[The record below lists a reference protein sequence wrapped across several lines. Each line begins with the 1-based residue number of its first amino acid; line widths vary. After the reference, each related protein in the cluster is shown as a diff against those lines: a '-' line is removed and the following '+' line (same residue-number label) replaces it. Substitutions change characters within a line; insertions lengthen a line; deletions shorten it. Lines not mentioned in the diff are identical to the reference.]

1 MKMDPQPAQANQAV
15 FEAAGTVIASL
26 MVTCLSISVTLFGR
40 RLAPGW
46 QAGFLPFLTFL
57 VSLERMF
64 AYKRL
69 KRMAAFSRSWAIFH
83 TTQWV
88 VLLLGLKLLL
98 VAQSDK
104 SLWMQVQ
111 LWRLDFSAYFLD
123 NNYILAVL
131 FIVAIWLF
139 SGYFA
144 GLLDE
149 MSLEESLIRAEI
161 ATAAPLDKPPA
172 RERLLAAF
180 FGMGFFLVILTAFLR
195 VDLRMLVQ
203 ANFKQVSW
211 QPLPYL
217 AAGAWNVLL
226 YFLLGLVLMSLSQL
240 ARLNAGWH
248 FQKLDVSAQLAG
260 RWVLYSLVFIGLVAL
275 VASLLPTNYS
285 LGFLAL
291 LRYVLEWIYG
301 ALMFLFGVLWTLLVA
316 LVALLARLVGFAVK
330 EGDTPSAQPFTAPE
344 LPPEVSTAGGPPWI
358 ELLKSLLFWLVF
370 AGVVGF
376 SLYQF
381 TRQHEDLLARLRQL
395 PGASWLARFWSWLRG
410 GWRGLNRGVMSVV
423 AAGMERLRARRQSQ
437 GVARPG
443 RFLNPRRLS
452 PRQRVYFFFLAMIR
466 RGGERGLNRKGSQTP
481 YEYAEA
487 LEEALPEVDQE
498 VASLTEA
505 FVTARYSRGTV
516 DEDQAGLVRHYWDRI
531 RGALRSLRK

>member
-1 MKMDPQPAQANQAV
+1 MRMDQQPARANQAV
-15 FEAAGTVIASL
+15 FEAAGAVIASL

-40 RLAPGW
+40 KLAPGW
-46 QAGFLPFLTFL
+46 QAGALPVLTFL

-64 AYKRL
+64 TYKRL
-69 KRMAAFSRSWAIFH
+69 KRLAVFSRPWVIFH

-98 VAQSDK
+98 IAQTGA
-104 SLWMQVQ
+104 SLWMQIQ
-111 LWRLDFSAYFLD
+111 LWRLDFPTYFLD

-131 FIVAIWLF
+131 FIGAIWLL

-149 MSLEESLIRAEI
+149 MSLEESLIRFEM

-172 RERLLAAF
+172 RERLLTAF
-180 FGMGFFLVILTAFLR
+180 FGLGFFLVILTAFLR
-195 VDLRMLVQ
+195 VDLRMLVL
-203 ANFKQVSW
+203 ANFEQVNW

-226 YFLLGLVLMSLSQL
+226 YFLLGLALMSLSQL

-248 FQKLDVSAQLAG
+248 FQKLDISTQLAG

-285 LGFLAL
+285 LGFLAV
-291 LRYVLEWIYG
+291 LRYVLQWIFG
-301 ALMFLFGVLWTLLVA
+301 AFLFVFGVLLSLLVA
-316 LVALLARLVGFAVK
+316 VGSFLAQLFGFKVEESDSPA
-330 EGDTPSAQPFTAPE
+330 TQPFAPPE
-344 LPPEVSTAGGPPWI
+344 LPPEISTAAGPPWL

-381 TRQHEDLLARLRQL
+381 VRQHEELLARLRQM
-395 PGASWLARFWSWLRG
+395 PGASWLAKIWAWLRG
-410 GWRGLNRGVMSVV
+410 GWRGLNRGVRSVV
-423 AAGMERLRARRQSQ
+423 QAGMERLRARQQ
-437 GVARPG
+437 KQWAGGAG
-443 RFLNPRRLS
+443 RFINPRRLS

-466 RGGERGLNRKGSQTP
+466 RGGERGLARKDSQTP
-481 YEYAEA
+481 YEYAAA

-505 FVTARYSRGTV
+505 FVAARYARSEV
-516 DEDQAGLVRHYWDRI
+516 DENQAGLVRRSWDRI